1 MLRSIIVA
9 ALATVFST
17 VGATAANL
25 DLEDLT
31 VGTQYNVGDTFT
43 TGGVLVT
50 AEDFTFAGGVTFNL
64 GFAEV
69 QDNIASLSGGTDN
82 ELEVNN
88 ILLDFAIAPTTSLSL
103 NFGEFGGNLNLRIN
117 GAFANF
123 ENFSSLNG
131 ASLGG
136 VGIAVT
142 NGFGDDRGVLS
153 LSGSIT
159 DFAIGGQE
167 LWIDNIETA
176 PAVPLPAN
184 VLLLGGGLAAL
195 LRLRRK
201 SLA

>member
-31 VGTQYNVGDTFT
+31 VGTQYNVGDTLT

-117 GAFANF
+117 GAFTNF

-167 LWIDNIETA
+167 LWIDNVETA
-176 PAVPLPAN
+176 PAVPLPAS